1 MARIV
6 VQAVYSD
13 GEPRRW
19 TLSER
24 IVTENLDSDHY
35 VTHLIE
41 RLRWATADAQ
51 AEESQSAELASGT
64 PRPRPT
70 ITEPDTGVLV
80 SSRPA
85 AAEDRVRA

>member
-6 VQAVYSD
+6 VQAVHSD

-24 IVTENLDSDHY
+24 IIPENLESDHY

-41 RLRWATADAQ
+41 RLRWATADAH
-51 AEESQSAELASGT
+51 ADESQPAELVSGAPP
-64 PRPRPT
+64 PRPS
-70 ITEPDTGVLV
+70 VAA
-80 SSRPA
+80 PA
-85 AAEDRVRA
+85 AMDALRARG

>member
-6 VQAVYSD
+6 VQAVHSD

-24 IVTENLDSDHY
+24 IVPENLDSDHY

-51 AEESQSAELASGT
+51 AEESQSAGSASGA
-64 PRPRPT
+64 PR
-70 ITEPDTGVLV
+70 
-80 SSRPA
+80 SRPMITAPA
-85 AAEDRVRA
+85 AMDVLRARG

>member
-6 VQAVYSD
+6 VQAVHSN

-24 IVTENLDSDHY
+24 IVPENLDSDHY
-35 VTHLIE
+35 VTHLIQ

-51 AEESQSAELASGT
+51 AEESRSAERANGAPRPRET
-64 PRPRPT
+64 QRPRPT
-70 ITEPDTGVLV
+70 ITA
-80 SSRPA
+80 PA
-85 AAEDRVRA
+85 AMDALRARG